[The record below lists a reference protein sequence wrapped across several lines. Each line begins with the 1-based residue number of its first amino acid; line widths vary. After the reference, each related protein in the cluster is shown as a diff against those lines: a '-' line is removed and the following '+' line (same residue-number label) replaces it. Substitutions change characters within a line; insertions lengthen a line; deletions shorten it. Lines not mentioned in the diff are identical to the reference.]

1 MPRYTFKI
9 DELNYRTVDAPDIDD
24 ALERAGIGKDDPYE
38 VTEED
43 DFNDRC
49 LISAITD
56 EILFGS

>member
-9 DELNYRTVDAPDIDD
+9 SELDYRRVDALDIDD
-24 ALERAGIGKDDPYE
+24 ALERAGIRKDDPYE
-38 VTEED
+38 LTEED
-43 DFNDRC
+43 DFNDKC